1 MDDNIAPTESS
12 VAAGNVPAGALA
24 EENQYRAAA
33 YGLIAGLLRTAPDDD
48 LLQRVAQL
56 SPEQQGGDELALA
69 MQMLGLAARTSTADA
84 VRTEFYHLFIG
95 LGRGEL
101 MPYASWYLTGFLMEK
116 PLSLLRSDLVRLGF
130 ERQGSVREPEDHIA
144 ALCEV
149 MLMLITDHRGYEVE
163 FGFFDTHIAPWVD
176 HFFADLSVARSAVF
190 YRNLGRFGAAFFELE
205 QRYFSIEL
213 PVSAEREGL

>member
-1 MDDNIAPTESS
+1 M
-12 VAAGNVPAGALA
+12 PAGALA

-56 SPEQQGGDELALA
+56 SPKQQGGDELALA

-84 VRTEFYHLFIG
+84 VKTEFYHLFIG

-176 HFFADLSVARSAVF
+176 RFFTDLSVARSAVF

-205 QRYFSIEL
+205 RRYFSIEL